1 MKQFLAT
8 GVIVVLSLGGLI
20 AKQAAP
26 AAGKPA
32 AAPAAHKSAAA
43 PAAGKSDG
51 TVSQTLMDLEQQWNK
66 ASKAGDADALASLLA
81 DDIVYLD
88 SDGTMR
94 TKSEVLARTKKA
106 KWTTM
111 ELSDMKVTAHG
122 NTAVVTGSWTGKGTD
137 GAGKAVDDKE
147 HWADTWVKQSNGK
160 WQCVS
165 TAAAAVK

>member
-26 AAGKPA
+26 AAAK
-32 AAPAAHKSAAA
+32 A
-43 PAAGKSDG
+43 PAAGKSEAAPAG
-51 TVSQTLMDLEQQWNK
+51 AKSAGVSQALMDLEQQWNK
-66 ASKAGDADALASLLA
+66 ASKAGDADALAPLLA

-94 TKSEVLARTKKA
+94 TKPEVLARTKKA

-111 ELSDMKVTAHG
+111 ELSDMKVTTHG
-122 NTAVVTGSWTGKGTD
+122 NTAVVTGSWAGKGTD
-137 GAGKAVDDKE
+137 GAGKAVDGKE

-165 TAAAAVK
+165 TAAAEVK

>member
-26 AAGKPA
+26 AAAK
-32 AAPAAHKSAAA
+32 A
-43 PAAGKSDG
+43 PAAGKSEAAPAGAKSAG
-51 TVSQTLMDLEQQWNK
+51 TVSQALMDLEQQWNK
-66 ASKAGDADALASLLA
+66 ASKAGDADTLASLLA

-94 TKSEVLARTKKA
+94 TKPEVLARTKKA

-111 ELSDMKVTAHG
+111 ELSDMKVTTPG
-122 NTAVVTGSWTGKGTD
+122 NTAVVTGSWAGKGTD
-137 GAGKAVDDKE
+137 GAGKAVDGKE

-165 TAAAAVK
+165 TAAAEIK

>member
-8 GVIVVLSLGGLI
+8 GVIVVLSLGGMM

-26 AAGKPA
+26 AAAKPA
-32 AAPAAHKSAAA
+32 PA
-43 PAAGKSDG
+43 AAGKSEAAPAGAKSAG

-81 DDIVYLD
+81 DDIAYLD

-111 ELSDMKVTAHG
+111 ELSDMKVTTHG

-137 GAGKAVDDKE
+137 GAGKAVDGKE

-165 TAAAAVK
+165 TAAAEVK